1 MFNNQ
6 RYLSK
11 GVDSRVSKFVQILI
25 WEMIDLMSVKKDYLQ
40 IFNLI
45 PIEVDGEIVQKIVHT
60 QERPPYK
67 RTIVLN
73 KLTLPIHEKI
83 YVIDDGEHST
93 MILASE
99 Y

>member
-1 MFNNQ
+1 MFSNQ

-11 GVDSRVSKFVQILI
+11 GVDSRVSKFVQILM
-25 WEMIDLMSVKKDYLQ
+25 WEMIDEMNVEKDHLQ

-60 QERPPYK
+60 QERPRYEQ
-67 RTIVLN
+67 TIVLN
-73 KLTLPIHEKI
+73 KLTSPIHEKI

-93 MILASE
+93 MILAEE